1 MRIAVFGFVFGS
13 NNRAGRKRWW
23 KRHERTGFQVTVCS
37 TYVSYRLRHDL
48 STNEL
53 LCMTVVDV
61 LGSFVRSRLLSG
73 ELENKGGKK
82 NKDIPNIRTQSERGW
97 CLKDE
102 RRGR

>member
-1 MRIAVFGFVFGS
+1 
-13 NNRAGRKRWW
+13 
-23 KRHERTGFQVTVCS
+23 
-37 TYVSYRLRHDL
+37 
-48 STNEL
+48 
-53 LCMTVVDV
+53 MTVVDV